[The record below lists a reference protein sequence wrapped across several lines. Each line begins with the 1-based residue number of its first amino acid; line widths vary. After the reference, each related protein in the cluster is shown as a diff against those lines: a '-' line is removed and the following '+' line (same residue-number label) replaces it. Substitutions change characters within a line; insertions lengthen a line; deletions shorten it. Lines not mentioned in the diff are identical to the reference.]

1 MTDVKTI
8 GIVGGGQLGRYL
20 SAEAKK
26 LGFRTTVLD
35 PTENAP
41 AKEMADKHIVGDF
54 TDPEAVRNLSKEV
67 DIMTFEIESAH
78 ADTLNDLHNEGLHV
92 QPLPETLAIIR
103 NKYQQKVFLKEND
116 IPVGEFTD
124 APNKESV
131 KKFAEKFGY
140 PVVLKAKHGAYDG
153 KGNATVYN
161 HDLIDEAFEKL
172 GNTECYIEAWVP
184 FQKELAVV
192 AARSL
197 DGNIV
202 TYPTVETIHTNH
214 VCDTVIAPA
223 PVDDSFRHEA
233 ESLAHRVLTIFKG
246 AGVFGIEMF
255 LTEDGNVLINE
266 IAPRVHNSGHFTM
279 DACNVSQFEQ
289 HIRAISGLPLIEPE
303 MLKPFAI
310 MVNILG
316 DRLGLAS
323 PHNLDEV
330 TQETGASIHIYGK
343 AETKPGRK
351 MGHFTIL
358 GDDLETLLELA
369 EKARNKISI

>member
-1 MTDVKTI
+1 MTKTKTI

-20 SAEAKK
+20 AAEAKK

-41 AKEMADKHIVGDF
+41 AAEFADEHMLGSFADGD
-54 TDPEAVRNLSKEV
+54 DVRKLSENV
-67 DIMTFEIESAH
+67 DMMTFEIESAH
-78 ADTLNDLHNEGLHV
+78 ADTLNDLHSEGMHV
-92 QPLPETLAIIR
+92 QPLPQTLAIIR
-103 NKYQQKVFLKEND
+103 DKYAQKVFLQENN
-116 IPVGEFTD
+116 IPLGEFAD
-124 APNKESV
+124 APDADAV
-131 KKFAEKFGY
+131 KAFAAQFNY
-140 PVVLKAKHGAYDG
+140 PLVLKAKHGAYDG
-153 KGNATVYN
+153 RGNATVHN
-161 HDLIDEAFEKL
+161 ENEIESAFEKL
-172 GNTECYIEAWVP
+172 GNRECYVEAWVP

-192 AARSL
+192 AARSI

-202 TYPTVETIHTNH
+202 TYPTVQTIHTNH
-214 VCDTVIAPA
+214 ICDTVIVPA
-223 PVDDSFRHEA
+223 PVDDAYRREA
-233 ESLAHRVLTIFKG
+233 ESLAQRVLTVFAG

-255 LTEDGNVLINE
+255 LTEDGRVLINE

-289 HIRAISGLPLIEPE
+289 HIRAISGLPLVEPE
-303 MLKPFAI
+303 MLQPFAI

-316 DRLGLAS
+316 DRLGPAE
-323 PHNLDEV
+323 PQNLDEA
-330 TQETGASIHIYGK
+330 TSETGASIHIYGK
-343 AETKPGRK
+343 AETKPARK